1 MRKVIAALGLAT
13 LLGSVAMAPAGAAAP
28 AAAKAAEAHVE
39 QTVTEF
45 LEWDGWRAIRT
56 HPLPPIVQRL
66 DAIMAKAPE
75 VLKGHWLMIRSYIA
89 NHTHKERFGEAG
101 MPDKLFLR
109 YAAYAGDLGARL
121 FPKMTEEMRQSEVEV
136 MWIEFKKP
144 GERPRP
150 EQIAW
155 HEAER
160 RRGALVK
167 VVDDIDDFMLNWY
180 PKSGLQRR
188 IPPKPR

>member
-1 MRKVIAALGLAT
+1 MRTKTPGLT
-13 LLGSVAMAPAGAAAP
+13 
-28 AAAKAAEAHVE
+28 EAHVE
-39 QTVTEF
+39 QTITEF

-66 DAIMAKAPE
+66 DAIMAKAPAPLLAAWR
-75 VLKGHWLMIRSYIA
+75 VIRSYVA

-109 YAAYAGDLGARL
+109 YLNDGDPSAQLKYAAAGRIYDPQAD
-121 FPKMTEEMRQSEVEV
+121 V

-150 EQIAW
+150 EQVAW

-160 RRGALVK
+160 RRGGLVK
-167 VVDDIDDFMLNWY
+167 VVDDIDDFMLVWY

-188 IPPKPR
+188 GPIKR

>member
-1 MRKVIAALGLAT
+1 MPTKTPGLT
-13 LLGSVAMAPAGAAAP
+13 
-28 AAAKAAEAHVE
+28 EAHVE
-39 QTVTEF
+39 QTITEF

-66 DAIMAKAPE
+66 DAIMAKAPAP
-75 VLKGHWLMIRSYIA
+75 LLAAWRLIRSYVA

-101 MPDKLFLR
+101 MPDKLFIR
-109 YAAYAGDLGARL
+109 YIVADLKGGFTTAQ
-121 FPKMTEEMRQSEVEV
+121 FEAISQT

-150 EQIAW
+150 DQIAW

-160 RRGALVK
+160 SRGALVK
-167 VVDDIDDFMLNWY
+167 VVDDIDDFMLVWY

-188 IPPKPR
+188 GPITR